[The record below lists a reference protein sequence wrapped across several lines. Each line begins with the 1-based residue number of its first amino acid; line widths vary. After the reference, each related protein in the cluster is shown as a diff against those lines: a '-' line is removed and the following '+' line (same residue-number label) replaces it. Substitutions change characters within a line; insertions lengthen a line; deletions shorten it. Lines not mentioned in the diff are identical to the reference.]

1 MRGRESAPLR
11 QRAER
16 GFTLMEV
23 LVSLA
28 LFGVFLYIVGV
39 LTAEMRGYEKRFPV
53 DFLSHPQAGAVIAR
67 LRRDVMDSTTPYYPA
82 SYESY
87 TQSEKTLILYS
98 LQESGFA
105 QTIVWDFSR
114 PGEAR
119 RLAYSVGALSSEWV
133 ARGVPQFRITDYPVS
148 DHPDSVRIQATD
160 SKGTLAI
167 DQLLQPRP
175 H

>member
-1 MRGRESAPLR
+1 VAQSAQSR
-11 QRAER
+11 HRAER

-28 LFGVFLYIVGV
+28 LFGVFLYMIAL
-39 LTAEMRGYEKRFPV
+39 LTTEMRGYEKRFPV
-53 DFLSHPQAGAVIAR
+53 EFLSHPQAGAVIAR
-67 LRRDVMDSTTPYYPA
+67 LRRDVMDSTSPYYPA
-82 SYESY
+82 SFETY

-114 PGEAR
+114 PGEAH
-119 RLAYSVGALSSEWV
+119 RLAYSVGTLSSEWV
-133 ARGVPQFRITDYPVS
+133 ARGVPQFTVTDYPVD
-148 DHPDSVRIQATD
+148 DHPDSVRIEAKD

-167 DQLLQPRP
+167 DQLLQPRS

>member
-1 MRGRESAPLR
+1 MVTLLRRHDSGRD
-11 QRAER
+11 

-23 LVSLA
+23 LISMA
-28 LFGVFLYIVGV
+28 IFGIFLYMMAL
-39 LTAEMRGYEKRFPV
+39 LTAEMRGYEKRLPI

-67 LRRDVMDSTTPYYPA
+67 VRKDVMDATNPYYPA

-105 QTIVWDFSR
+105 QTVVWDFSK
-114 PGEAR
+114 PGEAH
-119 RLAYSVGALSSEWV
+119 RLTFSAGAMTSDWV
-133 ARGVPQFRITDYPVS
+133 ARGIPQFTVTDYPIP
-148 DHPDSVRIQATD
+148 DHPDSVRLHATD

-167 DQLLQPRP
+167 DQLLQPRS